1 MKILKYKKMSS
12 GRYKLEL
19 ESCREVELYE
29 ETILKYELLLKK
41 NIDEF
46 SFDEILEYDKEWD
59 VYYVGLKLL
68 KSRFKSTKE
77 LREALIKKEYPLALV
92 DQAISKLLDQGYLND
107 TAFAKSYINNQMI
120 TTSHGPIRII
130 NELINKGI
138 EHYIIDTEINI
149 FTEEMQIEKINKLIT
164 SQLKSNRTRG
174 GVVLKN
180 KIMNDLINSGY
191 SLSVINKVISL
202 YEFGN
207 NEDIAKKEYDK
218 LYRKYS
224 RKYSGKELEYKIKE
238 KLYQKG
244 LSYED

>member
-1 MKILKYKKMSS
+1 MSS

-77 LREALIKKEYPLALV
+77 IRDALIKKEYPLALV

-120 TTSHGPIRII
+120 TTSHGPIRIT

-164 SQLKSNRTRG
+164 
-174 GVVLKN
+174 
-180 KIMNDLINSGY
+180 
-191 SLSVINKVISL
+191 
-202 YEFGN
+202 
-207 NEDIAKKEYDK
+207 
-218 LYRKYS
+218 
-224 RKYSGKELEYKIKE
+224 
-238 KLYQKG
+238 
-244 LSYED
+244 

>member
-46 SFDEILEYDKEWD
+46 NFNEILEYDKKWD

-68 KSRFKSTKE
+68 KSRFKSVKE
-77 LREALIKKEYPLALV
+77 LRDSLIKKEYPIVLV
-92 DQAISKLLDQGYLND
+92 DQTISKLLEQGYLND
-107 TAFAKSYINNQMI
+107 IAFAKSYINNQMI
-120 TTSHGPIRII
+120 TTSHGPIRIT

-138 EHYIIDTEINI
+138 EHYIIDIEINV

-174 GVVLKN
+174 GIVLKN
-180 KIMNDLINSGY
+180 KITNDLINSGY